1 MKKRLSNGLA
11 IKALREAYG
20 YPGGVFASQCL
31 ISHAYLVNIEKDRRH
46 APPELMRRIADKL
59 GVPVA
64 AISSIECPCSHCQ
77 EDVA

>member
-11 IKALREAYG
+11 IKAIREAYG

-31 ISHAYLVNIEKDRRH
+31 ISHAYLSNIEKDRRY
-46 APPELMRRIADKL
+46 APPELLARIADKL

-64 AISSIECPCSHCQ
+64 AISRVECRCEHCR
-77 EDVA
+77 EEVA